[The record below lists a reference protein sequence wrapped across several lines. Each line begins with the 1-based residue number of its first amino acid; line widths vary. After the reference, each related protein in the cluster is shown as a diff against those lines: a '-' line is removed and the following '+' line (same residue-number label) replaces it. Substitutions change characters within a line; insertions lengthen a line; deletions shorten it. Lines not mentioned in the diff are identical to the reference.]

1 MKNIIER
8 IEAQGQKEIMEGVL
22 LPRQLSGCT
31 EASLTELGFKLG
43 DVVNDLF
50 RKGSLPS
57 GWTLKADGGSFHTA
71 ILDET
76 GKRRGYLSYKA
87 APYDMWA
94 RLSVS

>member
-8 IEAQGQKEIMEGVL
+8 IEAQGQAEMMKGVL

-50 RKGSLPS
+50 RKGCLPS
-57 GWTLKADGGSFHTA
+57 GWTMKADEGSFHTE
-71 ILDET
+71 IIDET
-76 GKRRGYLSYKA
+76 GKHRGYLSYKA
-87 APYDMWA
+87 APYDRWA

>member
-8 IEAQGQKEIMEGVL
+8 IEADGQKEMMKGVL

-43 DVVNDLF
+43 DPVNDLF
-50 RKGSLPS
+50 RNGSLPS
-57 GWTLKADGGSFHTA
+57 GWTMGANGGPFHTA

-76 GKRRGYLSYKA
+76 GNHRGYLSYKA
-87 APYDMWA
+87 APYDRWA
-94 RLSVS
+94 RLSVR